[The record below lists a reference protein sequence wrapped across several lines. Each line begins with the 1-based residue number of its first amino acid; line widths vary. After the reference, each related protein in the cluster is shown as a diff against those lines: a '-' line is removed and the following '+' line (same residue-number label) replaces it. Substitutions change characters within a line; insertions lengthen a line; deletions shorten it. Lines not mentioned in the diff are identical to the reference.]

1 MLEPA
6 STADV
11 AAESVNDCG
20 YGLAA
25 QAPLRPAAAHLPPL
39 PHRAARVQRAAEQ
52 PACRPN
58 RGTRNVQWL
67 PPSCQAAAESR
78 PQQSPDLLH
87 SLLLR
92 FRLRCSQQLHC
103 QLEPP
108 QLPNFLRLRR
118 LLPPYSRVSTPL
130 ASVAPSIPCWYAF
143 CTRMATSGRL
153 VALFAVPPPLRP
165 VVVLLQRLEIIGRI
179 LQSPVIPLL
188 HDRLQGQLHRRR
200 GARAGKCLSQNG
212 YGL

>member
-1 MLEPA
+1 VLEPA

-143 CTRMATSGRL
+143 CTRVATSGRL

-165 VVVLLQRLEIIGRI
+165 IVVLEPKWLRTIM
-179 LQSPVIPLL
+179 
-188 HDRLQGQLHRRR
+188 
-200 GARAGKCLSQNG
+200 
-212 YGL
+212 